1 MMAEYELLL
10 LILRNSL
17 NNSHSLYKFEYNNK
31 KSKGTNLKKAF
42 SLMELMVVII
52 ILGLL
57 AAFVLPN
64 LTGKSEEA
72 KEKIVCI
79 QMKSIAQTLKMFKL
93 DTSSYPQTEEGLD
106 LLVEKK
112 YFEDGKMPK
121 DAWGN
126 KFIYIQNED
135 SFDLVSMGSDKK
147 ESTEDDIYYSKCDK

>member
-1 MMAEYELLL
+1 M
-10 LILRNSL
+10 
-17 NNSHSLYKFEYNNK
+17 
-31 KSKGTNLKKAF
+31 KKAF

-64 LTGKSEEA
+64 LTGKSDEA
-72 KEKIVCI
+72 KDKLVCI

-93 DTSSYPQTEEGLD
+93 DNSSYPKTDEGLK

-112 YFEDGKMPK
+112 YFEDGKLPK

-126 KFIYIQNED
+126 DFIYIATED
-135 SFDLVSMGSDKK
+135 TFDLISFGSDKK
-147 ESTEDDIYYSKCDK
+147 ENTKDDIYLSKCTK